1 MQYSKFLVDL
11 IAALLNKD
19 QSQRPR
25 IREILGWL
33 DNAMN
38 KNDSPRQKNL
48 QTVDIIILIQIDV
61 IVAKAVQRMSRGIQ
75 ELKVV
80 VAREK
85 MKMIGEKILKAEVLA
100 K

>member
-1 MQYSKFLVDL
+1 M
-11 IAALLNKD
+11 ILLG
-19 QSQRPR
+19 R
-25 IREILGWL
+25 
-33 DNAMN
+33 
-38 KNDSPRQKNL
+38 KNL
-48 QTVDIIILIQIDV
+48 QTVDILILIQIDV

>member
-1 MQYSKFLVDL
+1 L
-11 IAALLNKD
+11 ILLG
-19 QSQRPR
+19 R
-25 IREILGWL
+25 
-33 DNAMN
+33 
-38 KNDSPRQKNL
+38 KNL

-61 IVAKAVQRMSRGIQ
+61 ILAKAVQRMSRGIQ